1 MELKAIVRKLPHG
14 SIPLGMR
21 DQILELVE
29 ACWDKFKG
37 SGKTKMQVWKIRRD
51 AGPEDL
57 TWDPPNL
64 CFSIDRHGRT
74 VMGSKRAERQTWTL
88 NLETLAAI
96 PNETR
101 YRQLQPNSPKFD
113 ITPIAQAVCE
123 AVKRGPASSSDLVD
137 RAIVEWRGND
147 EIRVKHANLIPNEG
161 PNQTISGRRKR
172 LREKL
177 QREMNAIGWEL
188 VSVHQWITFKRH

>member
-1 MELKAIVRKLPHG
+1 MELKDIVSKLPHG
-14 SIPLGMR
+14 PIPLGMWA
-21 DQILELVE
+21 QILELVE
-29 ACWDKFKG
+29 TCWDKFKG
-37 SGKTKMQVWKIRRD
+37 SGQTKMKVWKIRRD

-64 CFSIDRHGRT
+64 CFSIDRHGGT
-74 VMGSKRAERQTWTL
+74 VMGSKRAERQTWML
-88 NLETLAAI
+88 NLQTLTAI
-96 PNETR
+96 PNETG
-101 YRQLQPNSPKFD
+101 YRQLQPNSPRLD

-147 EIRVKHANLIPNEG
+147 EIRVKHGKLIPNVG

-172 LREKL
+172 FREKL
-177 QREMNAIGWEL
+177 RIEMKAIGWDL
-188 VSVHQWITFKRH
+188 VSVRQWITFKRR